1 MAVTSI
7 RSLGS
12 RAMRIEIAR
21 WLMASDDGDLRPC
34 ICKTPRRSDCRYA
47 GPHAIPGP
55 LVTPEFLLKALDR
68 FEADRDHQIAPVRA
82 RGLSIEIGRRQPR
95 RGEMRRYVS
104 QPGHRSA
111 MTGDRPDVNGAGL
124 IGPAREQSEI
134 GPRQIHFSAKKRF
147 VSPAIEIDERHRPQQ
162 PVLSAECQNA

>member
-21 WLMASDDGDLRPC
+21 WLITSDDGDLRPC

-47 GPHAIPGP
+47 GAHTIPGP

-68 FEADRDHQIAPVRA
+68 FEANRDHQIPSVRT
-82 RGLSIEIGRRQPR
+82 RGLSIEIGQFQPR
-95 RGEMRRYVS
+95 HGEMCRYVA
-104 QPGHRSA
+104 QPSH
-111 MTGDRPDVNGAGL
+111 
-124 IGPAREQSEI
+124 
-134 GPRQIHFSAKKRF
+134 
-147 VSPAIEIDERHRPQQ
+147 
-162 PVLSAECQNA
+162 